1 MGLLCDYY
9 NRFEANPITNNNFK
23 INAVSGTLQKTF
35 RKSYYIRFEKGS
47 PMEHFYFRE
56 MKPSRIVEKKGYRYD
71 NFDEEYNGFYYNLE
85 EIIVLQVMLCADNQ
99 YLVEAIDKKDYDE
112 IFNNIESKKNKIN
125 EIIDKVHGE
134 DNVKD

>member
-1 MGLLCDYY
+1 MGLLYSHY
-9 NRFEANPITNNNFK
+9 EANPITNNNFK

-35 RKSYYIRFEKGS
+35 RKSYYVRFENGS

-56 MKPSRIVEKKGYRYD
+56 NKPSRIVRKSYHY
-71 NFDEEYNGFYYNLE
+71 FEEYDEQFNDYYYKLE

-112 IFNNIESKKNKIN
+112 MFNILES
-125 EIIDKVHGE
+125 EGE
-134 DNVKD
+134 

>member
-1 MGLLCDYY
+1 MKILYSHY
-9 NRFEANPITNNNFK
+9 EANPITNNNFK

-35 RKSYYIRFEKGS
+35 RKSYYVRFANGS

-56 MKPSRIVEKKGYRYD
+56 KKPSRIVEKSRHR
-71 NFDEEYNGFYYNLE
+71 FDGIDEVFNEYYYKLE

-112 IFNNIESKKNKIN
+112 IFNNLESK
-125 EIIDKVHGE
+125 GE
-134 DNVKD
+134 

>member
-1 MGLLCDYY
+1 MGLLCSNYEH
-9 NRFEANPITNNNFK
+9 FEANPITNNNFK

-56 MKPSRIVEKKGYRYD
+56 MKPSRIVEKRNCKYD
-71 NFDEEYNGFYYNLE
+71 FEFDEVFDGYYYTLE

-112 IFNNIESKKNKIN
+112 IFNNIESKKN
-125 EIIDKVHGE
+125 EIIDKVNG
-134 DNVKD
+134 DK